1 MSDEDDVDDVDV
13 EQDEVESD
21 KEIEEWEDYRKEIE
35 EVFEEVRVCF
45 RRVFGVW
52 DQRGVGEGCLY
63 FSFFI
68 VVVYFYYGGYDEGRV
83 FIIL

>member
-1 MSDEDDVDDVDV
+1 M
-13 EQDEVESD
+13 ESD

-52 DQRGVGEGCLY
+52 D
-63 FSFFI
+63 
-68 VVVYFYYGGYDEGRV
+68 
-83 FIIL
+83 